1 MVKLNIL
8 ISTPGTYSTTNSSNF
23 IIIPV
28 FQYLSIYI
36 SLFLFISIMVSPKT
50 IPQYR
55 KLYEVLRKHILDG
68 VYKDGDLLP
77 SENELCKLYS
87 MTRPTVRQ
95 SLSALANDGYIK
107 KHQGKGSIVHPLPKE
122 IGILSV
128 SGTTS
133 ALGDR
138 NLKTKIIV
146 KPLLISW
153 PLEFMF
159 PLSELEKESGC
170 IYMERVRLLDDIPIF
185 YDISYI
191 GNINLPRIT
200 ARQFE
205 NRSLFQILRDHYHI
219 EIKGGEQRIKAIPA
233 SSKISRF
240 LHMKKDRPVLHL
252 ERKMVTNNPG
262 LFLYSSIFCNTEKY
276 SIFGRF

>member
-1 MVKLNIL
+1 MV
-8 ISTPGTYSTTNSSNF
+8 TPR
-23 IIIPV
+23 
-28 FQYLSIYI
+28 
-36 SLFLFISIMVSPKT
+36 T

-55 KLYEVLRKHILDG
+55 RLYEVLRKHIMDG
-68 VYKDGDLLP
+68 VYGEGDLLP
-77 SENELCKLYS
+77 SENELCQLYG

-95 SLSALANDGYIK
+95 ALSTLANDGFIR
-107 KHQGKGSIVHPLPKE
+107 KHQGKGSIVNNLPRD

-133 ALGDR
+133 AVGDR
-138 NLKTKIIV
+138 NLKTDIIK
-146 KPLLISW
+146 KPVLIPW
-153 PLEFMF
+153 PHNFMF
-159 PLSELEKESGC
+159 PLSELENESGC
-170 IYMERVRLLDDIPIF
+170 IYMERLRLLEDVPIF

-205 NRSLFQILRDHYHI
+205 NRSLFQILRDHYRV

-233 SSKISRF
+233 AARISRF
-240 LHMKKDRPVLHL
+240 LKLKRNQPVLHL
-252 ERKMVTNNPG
+252 ERKMETNVPG
-262 LFLYSSIFCNTEKY
+262 LFIYSSIFCNTEKY